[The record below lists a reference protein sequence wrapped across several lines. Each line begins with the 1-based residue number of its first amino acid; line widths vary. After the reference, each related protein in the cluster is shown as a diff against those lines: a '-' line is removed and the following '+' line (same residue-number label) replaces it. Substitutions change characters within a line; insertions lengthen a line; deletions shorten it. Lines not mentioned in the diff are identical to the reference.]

1 MATRISFE
9 EEFRKLVNSYSME
22 SASNTPDFIL
32 SRYLIACMDNFNH
45 AVRTRDE
52 WYKFKPFDNFP
63 EEAKKIKL

>member
-32 SRYLIACMDNFNH
+32 ARYLIDCMDSFNH
-45 AVRTRDE
+45 AVRTRDD
-52 WYKFKPFDNFP
+52 WFKFKPFDNFP
-63 EEAKKIKL
+63 DEAKHIKL